1 MDSLFCKSECNVS
14 QVALPQLLRA
24 HWTPEEDAI
33 FQATFKENGGIQCQG
48 VFELIAAKLTTKTLF
63 QIKAHFGQNVNTAKL
78 LGRTEQYPI
87 RVPLDESEF
96 NDTSSNGESKSG
108 DRAVDHQKPAM
119 SAKGQRSFQ
128 TVLGVIGKGQ
138 PTAMSRKL
146 VPTRTAEQITSYS
159 QKHFKKQAQST
170 SHLTSKVVPKDGT
183 PIYQGK
189 QVSISCTGSTS
200 CSQNTVEFSTSIERE
215 RDEAIRKV
223 QLLERTLEE
232 ERAERKAE
240 REAAERKA
248 ERETAERKAHRG
260 AKRAQREAK
269 HKAHEQYIVEN
280 YGNQP

>member
-1 MDSLFCKSECNVS
+1 MDSLFCKSECGVS
-14 QVALPQLLRA
+14 QVALPQVLRA
-24 HWTPEEDAI
+24 RWTPEEDAI

-48 VFELIAAKLTTKTLF
+48 VFELIAAKLTTKTLS

-87 RVPLDESEF
+87 RVPLVDESEF

-108 DRAVDHQKPAM
+108 DRAVDHQKPTM

-146 VPTRTAEQITSYS
+146 VPTRTAKQITSYS

-240 REAAERKA
+240 REAVKRKA
-248 ERETAERKAHRG
+248 ERA
-260 AKRAQREAK
+260 AKQAPEGGK
-269 HKAHEQYIVEN
+269 T
-280 YGNQP
+280 